1 MVGNLFPDTI
11 AIFEDIRSHINHLY
25 LSFMEKN
32 EMLQVDIIATLGRSF
47 TEVILHSGAVIVF
60 LSLINMQQW
69 LTQVHYLHV

>member
-1 MVGNLFPDTI
+1 MVTFDTI
-11 AIFEDIRSHINHLY
+11 AIFEDIRSHINYLH
-25 LSFMEKN
+25 LSFIEKS
-32 EMLQVDIIATLGRSF
+32 EMLDMIATLGCSF

>member
-11 AIFEDIRSHINHLY
+11 AIFEDICSHINHLY

-47 TEVILHSGAVIVF
+47 TEVILHSGTVIVF
-60 LSLINMQQW
+60 LSLI
-69 LTQVHYLHV
+69 